1 MIDYTSL
8 DAAIEAAT
16 AMGYDSGY
24 VHALSM
30 SVMDAF
36 DDSPM
41 EDVEQVMVDRFA
53 LFRPHIVESE
63 SEPDPLIRAAFVKWE
78 ITADTLD
85 ECLALRRDG
94 IPDEL
99 IAALYGLDLFA
110 PLPTFPGR
118 YQGCGMSDVLPFPE
132 DDTPTPSRS
141 PGKIIGWLTPARWR
155 R

>member
-16 AMGYDSGY
+16 AMGYADNY

-36 DDSPM
+36 DGSLK
-41 EDVEQVMVDRFA
+41 EDVEQVMVDRFT
-53 LFRPHIVESE
+53 LFRPYIVE
-63 SEPDPLIRAAFVKWE
+63 SEPDPLIRAMFVKWE
-78 ITADTLD
+78 VSAETLN

-94 IPDEL
+94 MPDEL

-110 PLPTFPGR
+110 PLPTFPDHHVS
-118 YQGCGMSDVLPFPE
+118 CGMSDNFLSE
-132 DDTPTPSRS
+132 EYDTLTAPSRLRR
-141 PGKIIGWLTPARWR
+141 IIDRLTPARWR
-155 R
+155 